1 MFINFFFLEK
11 VFLTFIRGKNSAN
24 YYFVVKNE
32 EFSSFLEKD
41 GLVFNED
48 FTFFKNIFQEKK
60 STKMYFFLFG
70 RMHFLKYQSWV
81 IIYMSI
87 YRPITKKATVNFFE
101 NQSQLF
107 TFFEKKK
114 QQLEFF

>member
-48 FTFFKNIFQEKK
+48 FTLFSNIFQERK

-70 RMHFLKYQSWV
+70 RMHFLKYQG
-81 IIYMSI
+81 
-87 YRPITKKATVNFFE
+87 
-101 NQSQLF
+101 
-107 TFFEKKK
+107 
-114 QQLEFF
+114 